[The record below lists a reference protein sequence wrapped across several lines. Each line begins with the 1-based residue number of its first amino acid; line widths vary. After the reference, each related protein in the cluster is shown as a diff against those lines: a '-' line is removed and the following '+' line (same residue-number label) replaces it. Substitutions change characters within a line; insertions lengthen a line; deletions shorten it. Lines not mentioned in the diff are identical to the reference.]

1 MRNIVITGGAKGIGA
16 AICKEFAKNGD
27 RVFICYNTSSDI
39 AENLEKD
46 LNNEGYSAVALH
58 LDVTDKNEISSVSN
72 HILKDYGGADVLIN
86 NAGICQEGFFADL
99 TDEDVENMISTNL
112 TSVLLV
118 TKAFLPHMLSKKSG
132 KIISISSIWG
142 DVGGSC
148 ESHYSAAK
156 AGIIGFTKALAKEV
170 GPSGI
175 TVNTVNPGCIMT
187 DMMAD
192 YTSEDIEYL
201 KQQTPVGKIGTPEDV
216 ANAVFFLAKEES
228 SFITGSSLSVDGGF
242 AR

>member
-1 MRNIVITGGAKGIGA
+1 MRNIVVTGGAKGIGE
-16 AICKEFAKNGD
+16 AICKVFAKSGD
-27 RVFICYNTSSDI
+27 RVFICYNHSKNKALSLQK
-39 AENLEKD
+39 ELE
-46 LNNEGYSAVALH
+46 GQGFSAVALH
-58 LDVTDKNEISSVSN
+58 LDVTDKNEIKDVSN
-72 HILKDYGGADVLIN
+72 QILKDYGGADVLVN

-132 KIISISSIWG
+132 RIISISSIWG

-192 YTSEDIEYL
+192 YTNEDIEYL
-201 KQQTPVGKIGTPEDV
+201 KEQTPMGVIGTPKDV
-216 ANAVFFLAKEES
+216 ADAVYFLAKEDS
-228 SFITGSSLSVDGGF
+228 SFITGASLSVDGGF